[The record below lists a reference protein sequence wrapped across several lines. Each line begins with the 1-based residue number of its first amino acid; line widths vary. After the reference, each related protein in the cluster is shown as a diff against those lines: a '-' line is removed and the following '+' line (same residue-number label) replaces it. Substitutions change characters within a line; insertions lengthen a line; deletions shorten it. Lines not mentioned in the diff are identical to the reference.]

1 MQLSRINMKLQNI
14 FKIIGILVY
23 LAFIIFIFVGAGF
36 ITNILFNS
44 EYDTSGVGLNSN
56 AKLNIA
62 KMTIVMFW
70 IVFIP
75 LCLAPVGLGIKTEFF

>member
-1 MQLSRINMKLQNI
+1 MKLQNI
-14 FKIIGILVY
+14 FKLIGVLVY

-36 ITNILFNS
+36 ITNVLFNA
-44 EYDTSGVGLNSN
+44 EYDTSCVGLDNRT
-56 AKLNIA
+56 KLNIA

-75 LCLAPVGLGIKTEFF
+75 LCLAPIGLGIKKEFF